1 MNIISN
7 KQAGCFFVF
16 FNWYGR
22 WLMLLG
28 ALCLAAA
35 TAQAAPFAY
44 LANRKLNTV
53 SVVDL
58 ANHATLA
65 RISLGAKPALPID
78 VVANDA
84 SGKVFVAQ
92 ATGVAI
98 IDAASQAVTG
108 TVAVGP
114 VKAMVVSPNG
124 KKVFAL
130 TDGVLAIIDAGS
142 QAVLATLKVDPSAV
156 SLAIDK
162 DGETVY
168 VAHTGL
174 AAGTNDALGV
184 AGITI
189 IDGLTNQVASVVK
202 TADFRPDRMA
212 VNPADDKLYLISNSG
227 AAPEKQVYRV
237 FNPATQALAR
247 VAFTLP
253 ADTPVVFGL
262 STLAFNQDGSRLI
275 LGGYSFGFTAI
286 PLIEIAT
293 ATGTVSRVLSV
304 PAGLADQHTVIKLA
318 SNFAGGRFWLGVF
331 LSEHLH
337 HYPVE
342 PGRRAVFL
350 DGASGTVL
358 GDMDFPGPGDGD
370 LLVGDI
376 LSALPGAGAGAS
388 PGDKLQSRTVL
399 QTGAAPRRDTGLS
412 LFATVSGN
420 NPTGQV
426 EFRFFPSRDPE
437 QVQKIVVPVSG
448 GMASLA
454 LPACSILWDQIP
466 LQQLVCGVPFGVLA
480 RFKGDAVNGKSK
492 SDVLYPSLAY

>member
-1 MNIISN
+1 MNSIFD
-7 KQAGCFFVF
+7 KQAGRFFLF
-16 FNWYGR
+16 FGRHGR

-35 TAQAAPFAY
+35 TAQAAPFGY

-58 ANHATLA
+58 ANQAMLA
-65 RISLGAKPALPID
+65 RISLSATPALPTE

-92 ATGVAI
+92 ANGVAI

-114 VKAMVVSPNG
+114 VKAMVVPANG

-130 TDGVLAIIDAGS
+130 TDGALAIIDVAT
-142 QAVLATLKVDPSAV
+142 QAVLATLKVDPSAI

-174 AAGTNDALGV
+174 ALGTNDALGV
-184 AGITI
+184 AGITV
-189 IDGLTNQVASVVK
+189 IDGLTNEVASVVK

-212 VNPADDKLYLISNSG
+212 VNPANDKLYLISNSG

-237 FNPATQALAR
+237 FDPVTQALTR

-253 ADTPVVFGL
+253 ADAPVVFGL

-275 LGGYSFGFTAI
+275 LGGYSFGFTTI

-304 PAGLADQHTVIKLA
+304 PTGLADQHSVIKLA
-318 SNFAGGRFWLGVF
+318 SNFSGGRFWLGVF

-342 PGRRAVFL
+342 PGRRAVFI

-388 PGDKLQSRTVL
+388 TGDKLQSRTVL

-426 EFRFFPSRDPE
+426 EFRFFPTKDTE
-437 QVQKIVVPVSG
+437 QVQKVVVPLSG
-448 GMASLA
+448 GMASLT
-454 LPACSILWDQIP
+454 LPACTILWDQIP

-480 RFKGDAVNGKSK
+480 RFKGDGVNGKST
-492 SDVLYPSLAY
+492 SDMLYPSLAY

>member
-1 MNIISN
+1 MNSIFD
-7 KQAGCFFVF
+7 KQTGRFFLF
-16 FNWYGR
+16 FGRHGR

-35 TAQAAPFAY
+35 TAQAAPFGY

-58 ANHATLA
+58 ANQAMLA
-65 RISLGAKPALPID
+65 RISLGATPALPTE

-108 TVAVGP
+108 TVALGP
-114 VKAMVVSPNG
+114 VKAMVVPANG

-130 TDGVLAIIDAGS
+130 TDGALAIIDVAT
-142 QAVLATLKVDPSAV
+142 QAVLATLKVDPSAI

-174 AAGTNDALGV
+174 ALGTNNALGV
-184 AGITI
+184 AGITV
-189 IDGLTNQVASVVK
+189 IDGLTNEVASVVK
-202 TADFRPDRMA
+202 TGEFRPDRMA
-212 VNPADDKLYLISNSG
+212 VNPANDKLYLISNSG

-237 FNPATQALAR
+237 FDPVTQALTR

-304 PAGLADQHTVIKLA
+304 PTGLADQHSVIKLA
-318 SNFAGGRFWLGVF
+318 SNFAAGRFWLGVF

-342 PGRRAVFL
+342 PGRRAVFI

-426 EFRFFPSRDPE
+426 EFRFFPTKDTD
-437 QVQKIVVPVSG
+437 QVQKVVVPLSG
-448 GMASLA
+448 GMASLT
-454 LPACSILWDQIP
+454 LPACTILWDQIP

-480 RFKGDAVNGKSK
+480 RFKGDGVNGKST
-492 SDVLYPSLAY
+492 SDMLYPSLAY

>member
-1 MNIISN
+1 MNSIFD
-7 KQAGCFFVF
+7 KQADRFFLF
-16 FNWYGR
+16 FGRHGR

-35 TAQAAPFAY
+35 TAQAAPFGY

-65 RISLGAKPALPID
+65 RISLGATPALPTE

-114 VKAMVVSPNG
+114 VKAMVVPANG

-130 TDGVLAIIDAGS
+130 TDGALAIIDVVT

-174 AAGTNDALGV
+174 ALGTNDALGV

-189 IDGLTNQVASVVK
+189 IDGLTNEVASVVK
-202 TADFRPDRMA
+202 TGDFRPDRMA
-212 VNPADDKLYLISNSG
+212 VNPANDKLYLISNSG
-227 AAPEKQVYRV
+227 AAPEKQVYRIFDPV
-237 FNPATQALAR
+237 TQALTR

-275 LGGYSFGFTAI
+275 LGGYSFGVTTI
-286 PLIEIAT
+286 PLIEIDT

-304 PAGLADQHTVIKLA
+304 PAGLADQHSVIKLA
-318 SNFAGGRFWLGVF
+318 SNFAGGRFWLAVF

-342 PGRRAVFL
+342 PGRRAVFV
-350 DGASGTVL
+350 DGGSGMVL

-376 LSALPGAGAGAS
+376 LSALPGAGGGQGHRL
-388 PGDKLQSRTVL
+388 PSRTVL

-412 LFATVSGN
+412 LFATVSGS

-426 EFRFFPSRDPE
+426 EFRFFPTRDPE
-437 QVQKIVVPVSG
+437 QVQKVVVPLNG
-448 GMASLA
+448 GLASLA
-454 LPACSILWDQIP
+454 LPACTILWDQAT
-466 LQQLVCGVPFGVLA
+466 LQQLVCGVQFGVLA
-480 RFKGDAVNGKSK
+480 RFKGDAANDKSK

>member
-1 MNIISN
+1 MNSIFD
-7 KQAGCFFVF
+7 KQTGRFFLF
-16 FNWYGR
+16 FGRHGR

-35 TAQAAPFAY
+35 TAQAAPFGY

-65 RISLGAKPALPID
+65 RISLGATPALATE

-108 TVAVGP
+108 TVALGP
-114 VKAMVVSPNG
+114 VKAMVVPANG

-130 TDGVLAIIDAGS
+130 TDGALAIIDVAT
-142 QAVLATLKVDPSAV
+142 QAVLATLKVDPSAI

-174 AAGTNDALGV
+174 ALGTNDALGV
-184 AGITI
+184 AGITV
-189 IDGLTNQVASVVK
+189 IDGLTNEVASVVK

-212 VNPADDKLYLISNSG
+212 VNPANDKLYLISNSG

-237 FNPATQALAR
+237 FDPVTQALTR
-247 VAFTLP
+247 VPFTLP
-253 ADTPVVFGL
+253 ADTPVIFGL
-262 STLAFNQDGSRLI
+262 STLVFNQDGSRLI
-275 LGGYSFGFTAI
+275 LGGYSFGATAI
-286 PLIEIAT
+286 PLIEIDT

-304 PAGLADQHTVIKLA
+304 PAGLADQHTVVKLA
-318 SNFAGGRFWLGVF
+318 SNFAGGKLWLGVF
-331 LSEHLH
+331 LSEHMH
-337 HYPVE
+337 HYPAE

-350 DGASGTVL
+350 DGASGTVS
-358 GDMDFPGPGDGD
+358 GDMNFPGPGDGD

-376 LSALPGAGAGAS
+376 LSALPGAVTD
-388 PGDKLQSRTVL
+388 DKLQSRTVL

-426 EFRFFPSRDPE
+426 EFRFFPTKDTE
-437 QVQKIVVPVSG
+437 QVQKVVVPLSG
-448 GMASLA
+448 GLASLA

-480 RFKGDAVNGKSK
+480 RFKGDAVNGKST
-492 SDVLYPSLAY
+492 SDMLYPSLAY